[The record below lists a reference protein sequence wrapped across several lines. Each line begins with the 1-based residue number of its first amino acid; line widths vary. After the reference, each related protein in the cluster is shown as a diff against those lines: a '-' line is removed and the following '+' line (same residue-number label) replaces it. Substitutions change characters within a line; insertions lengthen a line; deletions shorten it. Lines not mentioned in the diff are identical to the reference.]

1 VYTPYTMLKRTQVY
15 IDSEQRKELGRIAK
29 RRGTTVSHLVR
40 QGIASVIESESR
52 VPGEQVETIMDLPE
66 WKRLEELWA
75 AEDPNAPTTY
85 GSTTYK
91 QILYGGER
99 PWPESL

>member
-1 VYTPYTMLKRTQVY
+1 MLQRTQVY

-29 RRGTTVSHLVR
+29 RRGTTVSDLVR
-40 QGIASVIESESR
+40 QGIASVIDSENHPSQ
-52 VPGEQVETIMDLPE
+52 PGVETILDLPE

-75 AEDPNAPTTY
+75 QEDPNAPTTY

-91 QILYGGER
+91 QILYGGDR